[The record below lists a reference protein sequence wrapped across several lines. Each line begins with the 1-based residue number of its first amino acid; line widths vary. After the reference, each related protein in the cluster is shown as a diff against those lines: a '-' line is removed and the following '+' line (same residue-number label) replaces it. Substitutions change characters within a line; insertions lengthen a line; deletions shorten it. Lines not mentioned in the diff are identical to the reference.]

1 MTKTVR
7 ALILILFLFL
17 VNDTQAVLVDRILAV
32 VNHQPITLSD
42 LHQHEAFLALNNGK
56 KNWEPSDAF
65 SPSSLQQIIDQR
77 LLLEEAGRFEVSV
90 PDRTDLQKVQDRLA
104 KRFTNSEEFQDTLQ
118 RWGLNREDLQHLL
131 EYQLTVER
139 FVDQRIKFF
148 VIIPPAEIQTYYE
161 SHREEYRETNLE
173 QALAQITSKL
183 TDQKT
188 EEKLEAYLKKLRD
201 NANIQINP

>member
-1 MTKTVR
+1 MTKTVG
-7 ALILILFLFL
+7 AFSLILFLFL

-42 LHQHEAFLALNNGK
+42 LHQHEAFLALNTGK
-56 KNWEPSDAF
+56 KNWAPSDTF
-65 SPSSLQQIIDQR
+65 SSTSLQQIIDQR
-77 LLLEEAGRFEVSV
+77 LLLEEAGRFEVSA
-90 PDRTDLQKVQDRLA
+90 PDKTDLLKVQDRLA
-104 KRFTNSEEFQDTLQ
+104 KQFASPEEFQDTLR
-118 RWGLNREDLQHLL
+118 RWGLNREDLRQLL
-131 EYQLTVER
+131 EHQLTVER

-161 SHREEYRETNLE
+161 SHREEYRGTNLE

-188 EEKLEAYLKKLRD
+188 EEKLEAYLKKLRE
-201 NANIQINP
+201 NASIQINP